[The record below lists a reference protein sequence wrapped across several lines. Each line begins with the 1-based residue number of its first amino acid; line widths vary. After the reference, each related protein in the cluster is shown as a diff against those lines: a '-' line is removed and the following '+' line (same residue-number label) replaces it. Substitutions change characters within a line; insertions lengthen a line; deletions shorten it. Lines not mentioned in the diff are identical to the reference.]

1 MWARL
6 RRSLCLLLPLAA
18 WHAALSESRAAE
30 PAASVVSLLDS
41 GWKPSLAAYE
51 ATRKQ
56 YVQLRAGSPR
66 DLRTSYA
73 MTLVAIQHRKLREA
87 AEFLDDALAAK
98 PNNLRLRKARLWLLF
113 ANKDYKTALAEMPA
127 FAKDVAAI
135 EDSADSAEIVREYAQ
150 ALGELIG
157 FAQGPV
163 SEALRATD
171 VNGTERKIVELLPPA
186 ALEVFREARSSIT
199 EKQQQM
205 EAELDEVRTKSKLD
219 QDARRELDLAQLA
232 QQREIFE
239 AHAKLLPS
247 QYAKREAK
255 LQASLRS
262 AIANNKL
269 EVEYDKKTGL
279 IKSQK
284 YSNQQE
290 ITSLQNEIATLPSLQ
305 AADLAQLAES
315 SDRAARRISQL
326 ERLAEPA
333 ARLTKTENGQSMV
346 IRKRLESFASYR
358 EFPLEEE
365 RDRLIASFDKKN
377 NCPGGNSSEKTLC
390 GQGEPNFRCL
400 QWSPTQ
406 SLVGRHSPLSSK

>member
-6 RRSLCLLLPLAA
+6 RRSLCVLLPLAA
-18 WHAALSESRAAE
+18 WHAALPAARAAE
-30 PAASVVSLLDS
+30 PAAAAVSLLDN

-56 YVQLRAGSPR
+56 YAQLRAASPR

-87 AEFLDDALAAK
+87 TEFLNDALAAK

-113 ANKDYKTALAEMPA
+113 ANKEYKSALAEMPA

-135 EDSADSAEIVREYAQ
+135 EDSEDSAEIIREYAQ

-157 FAQGPV
+157 FAQGPI
-163 SEALRATD
+163 SETLKATD
-171 VNGTERKIVELLPPA
+171 VNATERKIVDVLPPP
-186 ALEVFREARSSIT
+186 ALEVFRDARSSIT
-199 EKQQQM
+199 ARQKEL
-205 EAELDEVRTKSKLD
+205 ETELDEVRTDAKME

-239 AHAKLLPS
+239 AQARLLPT

-255 LQASLRS
+255 LQASLQS

-284 YSNQQE
+284 YSKQEE
-290 ITSLQNEIATLPSLQ
+290 ITSLQRDIASLPSMQ
-305 AADLAQLAES
+305 AADLAQLAEQ
-315 SDRAARRISQL
+315 SDRAARRIAQL
-326 ERLAEPA
+326 ERLAEPTA
-333 ARLTKTENGQSMV
+333 KVTKVDNGQSMV
-346 IRKRLESFASYR
+346 IRKRIESFSSYR

-365 RDRLIASFDKKN
+365 RERLVASFGKK
-377 NCPGGNSSEKTLC
+377 
-390 GQGEPNFRCL
+390 
-400 QWSPTQ
+400 
-406 SLVGRHSPLSSK
+406 